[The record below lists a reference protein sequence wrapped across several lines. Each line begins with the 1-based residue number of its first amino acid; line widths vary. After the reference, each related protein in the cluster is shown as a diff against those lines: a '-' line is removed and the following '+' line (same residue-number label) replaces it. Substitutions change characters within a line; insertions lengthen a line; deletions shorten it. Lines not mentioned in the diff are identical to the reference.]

1 MYLAISVSQLP
12 SEHNLTYLT
21 IRYELVNLQSVVF
34 MASISVVGLL
44 VCLVA
49 VLASGLV
56 QAEPTRYDNYRVYKL
71 SIERVEQLELLQLIE
86 QYPDGY
92 AFLSD
97 PVHLNTTV
105 KLVVPPHKLAEFEEL
120 NSKYSLKG
128 ELAFANLQAVI
139 DGQLRGRR
147 ETFGWTAYHPLEDIY
162 AWLDTL
168 IEQYPDV
175 VSPIVA
181 GETYEGRQI
190 RGVKVSY
197 KQGNPAVFTEG
208 TIHAREWISAATV
221 TWVLNELLT
230 SQDAAV
236 RNIAENYDW
245 YVVPVANPDGYVY
258 THTTTR
264 LWRKTRSPQNVL
276 CYGVD
281 PNRNWDYMFNQGG
294 TSTIPCSDTFS
305 GPSAFSEIETR
316 TLSEY
321 IRTIPN
327 LSTYLDFHS
336 SGQLLMIPYGH
347 TREPL
352 DNYYELMEIGT
363 KAIIKLQ
370 ERHGSLYQVGNIAE
384 IIYVASGSSLDWVKG
399 TLQTP
404 LTFAYELRDT
414 GEYGFLLPPEQIIAT
429 AEETLDS
436 IIVILEEG
444 KAMVL
449 SVRWTASFIAMKFL
463 LVCVAFALF
472 GASMAEKARYDN
484 YRVYRVRIQTERQL
498 ELLQAIEQYPDGYRF
513 WSDPVKIGTEVLL
526 VVPPHQR
533 GHFSDLRA
541 KFALRAKLQIANL
554 QNQID
559 LESRPSLRK
568 ETFGWTAYYRT
579 DAIYAWLDS
588 LAASYPG
595 VVTPLNIGNSF
606 EGRPIKGVKV
616 SYKAGNKA
624 VFMEG
629 LIHAREWVS
638 GATVTWVLNELL
650 TSSDPQVRNI
660 AENYD
665 WYFFP
670 VTNPDGY
677 EYTHTTDRQWR
688 KTRSEASALCRGAD
702 PNRNWGYNFMQ
713 GGASS
718 VPCSDTFAGAVAFS
732 EVETRQLS
740 DFISSLDN
748 LSTYLAF
755 HSYSQLL
762 LVPYGHTTARLD
774 NYDETIAIGTKA
786 INKLRERYG
795 TTYNIG
801 NIAEAIYVASGGSI
815 DWVKGVHQTPL
826 VYAYE
831 LRDLGRYGF
840 VLPPDQIIPTAE
852 ETLDSIIVILEEGAN
867 YGYH

>member
-1 MYLAISVSQLP
+1 
-12 SEHNLTYLT
+12 
-21 IRYELVNLQSVVF
+21 
-34 MASISVVGLL
+34 MASISAVGLL
-44 VCLVA
+44 VVCLVA
-49 VLASGLV
+49 LTVAV
-56 QAEPTRYDNYRVYKL
+56 HAEPARYDNYRVYKL
-71 SIERVEQLELLQLIE
+71 FVERVEQLELLQLIE
-86 QYPDGY
+86 QSPDGY
-92 AFLSD
+92 TFLSD

-105 KLVVPPHKLAEFEEL
+105 KVVVPPHKAAEFSEL
-120 NSKYSLKG
+120 NGRFALG
-128 ELAFANLQAVI
+128 AEVAFDNLQQVI
-139 DGQLRGRR
+139 DRQLRGRR
-147 ETFGWTAYHPLEDIY
+147 ETFGWTAYYPLADIY

-168 IEQYPDV
+168 IEQFPGV

-181 GETYEGRQI
+181 GQTYEGRQI

-197 KQGNPAVFTEG
+197 KAGNPAVFTEG
-208 TIHAREWISAATV
+208 SIHAREWISAATV

-230 SQDAAV
+230 SQDPSV
-236 RNIAENYDW
+236 REIAENYDW
-245 YVVPVANPDGYVY
+245 YIVPVANPDGYEY

-264 LWRKTRSPQNVL
+264 LWRKTRSQQNVL
-276 CYGVD
+276 CFGVD
-281 PNRNWDYMFNQGG
+281 PNRNWDYQFNQGG
-294 TSTIPCSDTFS
+294 TSTIPCQDTYS
-305 GPSAFSEIETR
+305 GPSPFSEIETL
-316 TLSEY
+316 TLSQY
-321 IRTIPN
+321 ISTIPN

-336 SGQLLMIPYGH
+336 SGQLLMVPYGH

-363 KAIIKLQ
+363 KAIAKLQ
-370 ERHGSLYQVGNIAE
+370 ERHGSVYRVGNIAE
-384 IIYVASGSSLDWVKG
+384 IIYIASGSSLDWVKG
-399 TLQTP
+399 TLKTP

-414 GEYGFLLPPEQIIAT
+414 GEYGFLLPPEQIIST

-436 IIVILEEG
+436 IIVILQEVSIG
-444 KAMVL
+444 L
-449 SVRWTASFIAMKFL
+449 SVPFQTMKFL
-463 LVCVAFALF
+463 LVCLAFALL
-472 GASMAEKARYDN
+472 GAVVAEKARYDN
-484 YRVYRVRIQTERQL
+484 YRVYRVRIQTIQHL
-498 ELLQAIEQYPDGYRF
+498 ELLQAIEQYPDGYSF
-513 WSDPVKIGTEVLL
+513 WSDPVKVGTEVLL

-533 GHFSDLRA
+533 GHFSDIRARYGLRA
-541 KFALRAKLQIANL
+541 ELHIENL
-554 QNQID
+554 QERID
-559 LESRPSLRK
+559 EESRPSLRK
-568 ETFGWTAYYRT
+568 NTFGWDAYYRV
-579 DAIYAWLDS
+579 DAIYGFLDG
-588 LAASYPG
+588 LVASYPG
-595 VVTPLNIGNSF
+595 VVSPLNVGNSF

-650 TSSDPQVRNI
+650 TSSDPKVRQI

-702 PNRNWGYNFMQ
+702 PNRNWGFNFMQ

-718 VPCSDTFAGAVAFS
+718 VPCSDTFAGPSAFS
-732 EVETRQLS
+732 EIETRQLS
-740 DFISSLDN
+740 DFIATLDN

-795 TTYNIG
+795 TTYQIG

-815 DWVKGVHQTPL
+815 DWVKGVLRTPL

-831 LRDLGRYGF
+831 LRDLGRFGF